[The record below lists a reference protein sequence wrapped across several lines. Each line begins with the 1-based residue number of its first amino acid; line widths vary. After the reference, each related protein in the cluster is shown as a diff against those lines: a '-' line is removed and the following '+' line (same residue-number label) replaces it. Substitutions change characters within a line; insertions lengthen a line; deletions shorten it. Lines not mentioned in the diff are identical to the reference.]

1 MRHPPLPPTLIPV
14 MSTIIHPSS
23 EPPRPPANRSSG
35 NPAAS
40 TADSHPDT
48 LLATAMEAARAAAD
62 IHREGLAQGE
72 RRRIASKSWRND
84 FVTDVDL
91 AAQEAALAIIR
102 NRHPQHAILAE
113 EELVEGELVE
123 GEDGTALPLATGTA
137 NAERRVGQREDFP
150 AESGGSAAERDTAH
164 AGDAAPPAPP
174 LLWIVDPLDGTT
186 NFMHGHP
193 FHAASVAV
201 RDSRGPLAATV
212 HAQALDRVWTA
223 TRGGGAFENGQPVR
237 VSSVR
242 ETSGF
247 LVGTG
252 FPFKTPHLMDDY
264 LRQLGAVLRATS
276 GVRRAGAAAI
286 DLAYVANGVL
296 DGFWEMRLAPWDFA
310 AGELLVAEAG
320 GAAERIEGGPLG
332 IDAGSVV
339 AANSAAALAEL
350 RRMLPVARVEVA
362 AGSGCGRIM

>member
-1 MRHPPLPPTLIPV
+1 MSPTLRPQAGTATV
-14 MSTIIHPSS
+14 PADPSS
-23 EPPRPPANRSSG
+23 GHRVAPISADRSES
-35 NPAAS
+35 
-40 TADSHPDT
+40 
-48 LLATAMEAARAAAD
+48 LLATAAEAARAAAD
-62 IHREGLAQGE
+62 IHRQALVRGG

-91 AAQEAALAIIR
+91 AAQAAALAVIR
-102 NRHPQHAILAE
+102 RHHPNHAILAE
-113 EELVEGELVE
+113 EEDGARDPAPGEPALHVEPTPREGSDPGGELAASNIRRP
-123 GEDGTALPLATGTA
+123 GEAAT
-137 NAERRVGQREDFP
+137 D
-150 AESGGSAAERDTAH
+150 AAEIARPA
-164 AGDAAPPAPP
+164 DAQP
-174 LLWIVDPLDGTT
+174 LWIVDPLDGTT

-201 RDSRGPLAATV
+201 RDSRGPLAAAI

-223 TRGGGAFENGQPVR
+223 TRGGGAFENGRPIR

-242 ETSGF
+242 EASGF

-264 LRQLGAVLRATS
+264 LHQLGAVLRATS

-286 DLAYVANGVL
+286 DLAWLANGIL

-320 GAAERIEGGPLG
+320 GVVERIEGGPLG
-332 IDAGSVV
+332 VEEGSVL
-339 AANSAAALAEL
+339 AANSAAALSEL
-350 RRMLPVARVEVA
+350 RKLLRRSHEPRIISLDDESSIQGQPIR
-362 AGSGCGRIM
+362 SGR